1 MFRKKVVIVL
11 YETTGTEGNGI
22 GSIYIWSRLYS
33 YGSLFDKLY
42 EMLTNKYG
50 TDSLIIKNVIKL

>member
-1 MFRKKVVIVL
+1 MFKKKVVIIL
-11 YETTGTEGNGI
+11 YETSGTKGGI
-22 GSIYIWSRLYS
+22 GSTYVWSRLFS
-33 YGSLFDKLY
+33 YGTLFDKAY